1 MLKITIGGEMLKKK
15 LGIPII
21 LMTLVSCVSVPKI
34 NQTPIDQIPQVIL
47 RNKSNTQNEDIKLVF
62 SSDNWWKMYN
72 DTVLNELITMTLDSN
87 KDLKIAKLN
96 IQKSVENIG
105 LSKSQNTFYVDGN
118 VNLQRERV
126 SENGL
131 TPPPYAGSITNF
143 GQINIQSS
151 YTFDLFNKFGSL
163 VNEAQYK
170 TQASELNSKW
180 VELNIVNQVAKVY
193 GYFIYLTDEEK
204 NLKARESTL
213 KDLEELEKSKIGIG
227 KGVKETLIPIQQELR
242 NVQSYIKIN
251 SLNQQ
256 LAENNLNLISGLKN
270 PDRVK
275 NLLVEAKNKPNVAI
289 FNKIKIPG
297 QVSSDVVH
305 NRPDVEYYLILI
317 RAQES
322 HLKALKA
329 DFYPQFSITGQAGLQ
344 SIGFNNLLKPGSFLG
359 IIGPSVYLPIFDSG
373 RIKSNYKIAGVDLN
387 IFIEQYNKT
396 VLGAYEDVNNQL
408 LRVKTNWETI
418 KLDDANLKSQT
429 ELLTRN
435 GQRLNLGTISKYDY
449 TQAKYSWLTQSLYNK
464 QQHYNLY
471 SQQLDLINSLGGAY
485 VEIN

>member
-1 MLKITIGGEMLKKK
+1 MVIKKK
-15 LGIPII
+15 II
-21 LMTLVSCVSVPKI
+21 ISIVMMSLISCVSVPKI
-34 NQTPIDQIPQVIL
+34 SRNPIDPIPPVIL
-47 RNKSNTQNEDIKLVF
+47 PNNIGNTKNVDMTLTF
-62 SSDNWWKMYN
+62 SSDEWWKMYN
-72 DTVLNELITMTLDSN
+72 DPILNELIILTLESN
-87 KDLKIAKLN
+87 KALKIAKLN

-105 LSKSQNTFYVDGN
+105 MAKSQNSFYVDGDI
-118 VNLQRERV
+118 NLQRERV

-131 TPPPYAGSITNF
+131 TPPPYAGSISNF

-163 VNEAQYK
+163 AVEAEYK
-170 TQASELNSKW
+170 TQASVLNSKW
-180 VELNIVNQVAKVY
+180 VELNIINQVAKVY
-193 GYFIYLTDEEK
+193 GYYTYLIEEEK
-204 NLKARESTL
+204 NLKMRESTL
-213 KDLEELEKSKIGIG
+213 KDLEVLEKSNIAIG
-227 KGVKETLIPIQQELR
+227 KGVKETLLPIQQELR
-242 NVQSYIKIN
+242 NTQSYIKVN
-251 SLNQQ
+251 NLNQQ

-270 PDRVK
+270 PERLK
-275 NLLVEAKNKPNVAI
+275 TLLSQAKSRPNTAI
-289 FNKIKIPG
+289 FNKIKIPN

-305 NRPDVEYYLILI
+305 NRPDVEYYLMLI
-317 RAQES
+317 KAQES
-322 HLKALKA
+322 RLKALKA

-449 TQAKYSWLTQSLYNK
+449 TKAKYSWLTQSLYNS

-485 VEIN
+485 GIETN